1 VFFLNYETKFL
12 ISLIFKKISKYN
24 LKKNVNFDKKKKK
37 ETKNVRQKKKE
48 NKKKK
53 YTRKANLYQAYHL
66 DLIHNQHSLFDIRN
80 RYNIII
86 TMWKKPK
93 RSCGGMEKKQKV
105 AWGKLRWFPHP
116 LQSSFNNSSFKR
128 FLKKIY

>member
-1 VFFLNYETKFL
+1 ML
-12 ISLIFKKISKYN
+12 ILT
-24 LKKNVNFDKKKKK
+24 KKKK

-105 AWGKLRWFPHP
+105 AWESYGGSPTRYRVLLIIVLLK
-116 LQSSFNNSSFKR
+116 S
-128 FLKKIY
+128 FLKKYIKFFKRSHF